1 MFEQHSYIN
10 WKRKVVKINSSEISA
25 NCIETSAIDT
35 IFVRFHDNQL
45 LHIVCD
51 V

>member
-1 MFEQHSYIN
+1 MFEQHSYID
-10 WKRKVVKINSSEISA
+10 WKGKVVKNNSSEISA

-35 IFVRFHDNQL
+35 IFVRFNGSLL